1 MCSKM
6 SDTKKKYLKKLGICP
21 FFRENP
27 QQFMNYNFHREEKLI
42 DLPIVSE

>member
-21 FFRENP
+21 FSRENP
-27 QQFMNYNFHREEKLI
+27 QQLINYNFHREKKLI
-42 DLPIVSE
+42 DLTISSK